1 MLGKVLLLTGGL
13 FLCGHAL
20 ATEEKE
26 KVFGVLED
34 LTAEQETIKQND
46 SKRSDPVPESPAPS
60 QLVSR
65 CARGVYSYDCS
76 SPASVMKAD
85 LQKIEPQKYRES
97 YCRNFL
103 SPGWR
108 CD

>member
-1 MLGKVLLLTGGL
+1 MHGKVLMLTWGL

-20 ATEEKE
+20 AAEEKE
-26 KVFGVLED
+26 KVLGVLED

-46 SKRSDPVPESPAPS
+46 SNRTESVPQPPASS

-65 CARGVYSYDCS
+65 CARGVYSFDCS

-97 YCRNFL
+97 YCRNYL
-103 SPGWR
+103 TPGWR